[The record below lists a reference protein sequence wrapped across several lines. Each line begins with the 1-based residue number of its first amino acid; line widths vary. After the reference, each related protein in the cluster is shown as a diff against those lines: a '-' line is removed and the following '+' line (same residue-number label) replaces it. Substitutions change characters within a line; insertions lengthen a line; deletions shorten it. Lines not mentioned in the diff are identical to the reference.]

1 MDAQG
6 LSDSVNDSAHG
17 EVRAELARRMVQL
30 HRRYF
35 GRGATQAKAFF
46 CHEDL
51 IVVELRDIFLTVE
64 HTLVARGQ
72 ADAVRATRQTFQSA
86 MRDEFVAAVEEITG
100 RRVRNYE
107 SVVFTFPPSAIE
119 IFALEPVDER
129 QGRLD
134 REEQEDLGNM
144 DRPDGGLREPI
155 PDGYE

>member
-100 RRVRNYE
+100 RQVRNYE

-119 IFALEPVDER
+119 IFALEPVAA
-129 QGRLD
+129 
-134 REEQEDLGNM
+134 
-144 DRPDGGLREPI
+144 
-155 PDGYE
+155 